1 MRVVIAGC
9 GRVGRDVAEILTTYG
24 DDVSVIDDSQA
35 ALDDLLGRVFD
46 GTVHLGSAF
55 DVAVLREA
63 GVQEADAFL
72 AVTDSDNVNLMAVQV
87 AQEVFGVPKAIAR
100 LDDPAREQAY
110 RALDVSYVP
119 GPKLVSQVVVERIH
133 EPDFAYHLTFPSG
146 DVQVV
151 EMVLGEG
158 AAGLTVDGFEVD
170 GRLRVAAVQRAGRVT
185 IPSGEDRLEPGD
197 LVVAAVKRGMSGRI
211 RSLLAED
218 GGGR

>member
-1 MRVVIAGC
+1 MNKN
-9 GRVGRDVAEILTTYG
+9 
-24 DDVSVIDDSQA
+24 
-35 ALDDLLGRVFD
+35 LLGRVFD

-133 EPDFAYHLTFPSG
+133 EPDFS
-146 DVQVV
+146 
-151 EMVLGEG
+151 
-158 AAGLTVDGFEVD
+158 
-170 GRLRVAAVQRAGRVT
+170 RVT
-185 IPSGEDRLEPGD
+185 KAILQLEDDPRPTGCRKL
-197 LVVAAVKRGMSGRI
+197 RGLDGWRI
-211 RSLLAED
+211 RVGNWRVIYHINDNEQLVTVVSVRRRRED
-218 GGGR
+218 TYR